1 MKKIL
6 LLLGAG
12 LIFLQSHAEP
22 VASIADTTI
31 PRILIINAFDASEIK
46 ARKNKQELFAELADS
61 LKQYLQSE
69 IGRYTDFETVVTGEL
84 VNDTASHILNALLQK
99 HNCTSAIVISNLNV
113 YFEQTDVEVTKN
125 SDGSKTREASYD
137 ICSDVRYLYYVNAA
151 TPEVLDRKNCKFF
164 TKRSVASGMLAA
176 GPDIVGKS
184 KYTFIAIRLNAVMGA
199 DEMIYLLRKNA
210 NQ

>member
-1 MKKIL
+1 MPKIL

-12 LIFLQSHAEP
+12 LIFLQSHAAP
-22 VASIADTTI
+22 VNTKADTTI
-31 PRILIINAFDASEIK
+31 PRILIVNTFDASEIK
-46 ARKNKQELFAELADS
+46 ARKNKQELFAELVDS
-61 LKQYLQSE
+61 LKQYLLSE
-69 IGRYTDFETVVTGEL
+69 MGRYTAFETVVAGE
-84 VNDTASHILNALLQK
+84 VITDTAWQILNPLLQRY
-99 HNCTSAIVISNLNV
+99 NCTSAIVISNLNV
-113 YFEQTDVEVTKN
+113 YFEQNGVEVTKN
-125 SDGSKTREASYD
+125 NDGSKTREAFYD

-151 TPEVLDRKNCKFF
+151 TPKVLDRRNCKFF
-164 TKRSVASGMLAA
+164 TKRSVASGILAA